1 MNHGR
6 SPVFFFSPP
15 ARWSKEARRKGNDD
29 ERRLLSPEQLP
40 PYTCMPLNHPPA
52 VIGLPSR
59 KSLFRCC
66 RARQVSR
73 IMQVILHG
81 PILSAQTVCS
91 SAIQQTTLL
100 RHRVVA
106 ALVNRGFR
114 GAPNPNGPIP
124 MPNLTYASAFWEP
137 TTYQSAALAYLSQ
150 VITLYHHF
158 YDMASGI
165 VQAPNRAE
173 RGLDKV
179 KEKKKKRHTPCPP
192 CHAQILS
199 HSSHAVATIFPWAQ
213 DRAESEP
220 LETL

>member
-6 SPVFFFSPP
+6 SPVFFPP
-15 ARWSKEARRKGNDD
+15 SRQMEQRSREKGNDD

-40 PYTCMPLNHPPA
+40 PYTCMPLNHPQA
-52 VIGLPSR
+52 VIGLASR

-81 PILSAQTVCS
+81 PILSAQTICS

-124 MPNLTYASAFWEP
+124 VGGFFFIQMPNLTYASAFWEP

-150 VITLYHHF
+150 VTT
-158 YDMASGI
+158 
-165 VQAPNRAE
+165 V
-173 RGLDKV
+173 
-179 KEKKKKRHTPCPP
+179 
-192 CHAQILS
+192 
-199 HSSHAVATIFPWAQ
+199 SSF
-213 DRAESEP
+213 
-220 LETL
+220 L